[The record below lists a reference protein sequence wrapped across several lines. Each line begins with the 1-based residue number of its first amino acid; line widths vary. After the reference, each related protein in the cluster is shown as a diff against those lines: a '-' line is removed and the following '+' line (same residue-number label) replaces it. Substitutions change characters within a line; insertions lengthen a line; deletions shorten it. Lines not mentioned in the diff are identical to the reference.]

1 MAAAETAGVASG
13 AAGLLTGGWGQA
25 LGAALGGAIAGGP
38 SMAGG
43 GKTGDVDHSGWVVN
57 FGSGDVDATSSTSR
71 ETAGEI
77 DAYLPYIIVLAGVL
91 IAWRMTRK

>member
-1 MAAAETAGVASG
+1 MAAAEAAGVASG
-13 AAGLLTGGWGQA
+13 ATSLLGGGWGQA
-25 LGAALGGAIAGGP
+25 LGAALGSAVGGAP
-38 SMAGG
+38 SMAAG

-57 FGSGDVDATSSTSR
+57 FGSGSVDATSSTSR

-77 DAYLPYIIVLAGVL
+77 DAYLPYMIILAGVL